1 MIKNQKKLIVS
12 LTSFP
17 EAIPYAV
24 KAVKSILE
32 GSLQPD
38 KIVLYLDSDKF
49 PSLLLPKELENLKKE
64 CPIFEVRFNPVD
76 MRSYK
81 KLIPALKDFPDDVI
95 VTIDDDIHYYKDLL
109 KKLVKVH
116 KRFPESIIAHRVRRI
131 EPGKPYKTWRKY
143 KWYDFIFKRYHFSH
157 FAMQTGVGGVL
168 YPPHSLDESMLD
180 PEVFMK
186 LAPTTDDVWFWAAA
200 VSKGTY
206 VIPVPFG
213 KSAAKGIGKPEQI
226 SLRHINLNPEDDKN
240 RKAFEKIVEYYPKI
254 SKRLGI

>member
-1 MIKNQKKLIVS
+1 
-12 LTSFP
+12 
-17 EAIPYAV
+17 
-24 KAVKSILE
+24 
-32 GSLQPD
+32 
-38 KIVLYLDSDKF
+38 
-49 PSLLLPKELENLKKE
+49 
-64 CPIFEVRFNPVD
+64 
-76 MRSYK
+76 
-81 KLIPALKDFPDDVI
+81 
-95 VTIDDDIHYYKDLL
+95 
-109 KKLVKVH
+109 
-116 KRFPESIIAHRVRRI
+116 
-131 EPGKPYKTWRKY
+131 
-143 KWYDFIFKRYHFSH
+143 
-157 FAMQTGVGGVL
+157 MQTGVGGVL

-226 SLRHINLNPEDDKN
+226 SLRHINLNPGDDKN